1 VGPSKINKTFKNNYE
16 EVSMK
21 IIRVDHIGVAV
32 NSIDSSL
39 KFFKDT
45 LGLKLEGSETVAEQK
60 VTTSFLPVGDTE
72 VELLQST
79 APDGPIA
86 GFIEKKGEG
95 VQHIAFMVD
104 NIEEALKEL
113 QEKGVRLIDKVPRMG
128 AGGKKIAF
136 LHPKDTCGVLV
147 ELCQKI

>member
-1 VGPSKINKTFKNNYE
+1 
-16 EVSMK
+16 MK
-21 IIRVDHIGVAV
+21 IIKVDHIGVAV
-32 NSIDSSL
+32 NSIDAAL

-95 VQHIAFMVD
+95 VQHVAFLVD

-113 QEKGVRLIDKVPRMG
+113 EAKGIRLIDKVPRMG

-136 LHPKDTCGVLV
+136 VHPKDTYGVLV
-147 ELCQKI
+147 ELCQKV

>member
-1 VGPSKINKTFKNNYE
+1 
-16 EVSMK
+16 MK
-21 IIRVDHIGVAV
+21 IIKVDHIGVAV
-32 NSIDSSL
+32 NSIEASL
-39 KFFKDT
+39 KFFANT
-45 LGLKLEGSETVAEQK
+45 LGLKLEGQETVASQK
-60 VTTSFLPVGDTE
+60 VTTAFMPVGDTE

-95 VQHIAFMVD
+95 VQHVAFLVD

-113 QEKGVRLIDKVPRMG
+113 EAKGIRLIDKVPRMG

-136 LHPKDTCGVLV
+136 VHPKDTYGVLV
-147 ELCQKI
+147 ELCQKV

>member
-1 VGPSKINKTFKNNYE
+1 
-16 EVSMK
+16 MK
-21 IIRVDHIGVAV
+21 IVKVDHIGVAV
-32 NSIDSSL
+32 NSIDTAL

-86 GFIEKKGEG
+86 GFIEKKREG
-95 VQHIAFMVD
+95 VQHIAFMVE

-113 QEKGVRLIDKVPRMG
+113 QDKGDRLIDKVPRMG
-128 AGGKKIAF
+128 AGGKTIAF
-136 LHPKDTCGVLV
+136 LHPKDTNGVLV

>member
-1 VGPSKINKTFKNNYE
+1 
-16 EVSMK
+16 MK
-21 IIRVDHIGVAV
+21 IIKVDHIGVAV
-32 NSIDSSL
+32 NSIEASL
-39 KFFKDT
+39 KFFVNT
-45 LGLKLEGSETVAEQK
+45 LGLKLEGQETVAEQK
-60 VTTSFLPVGDTE
+60 VTTAFMPVGDTE

-95 VQHIAFMVD
+95 VQHVAFLVD

-113 QEKGVRLIDKVPRMG
+113 EAKGIRLIDKVPRMG

-136 LHPKDTCGVLV
+136 VHPKDTFGVLV
-147 ELCQKI
+147 ELCQKV

>member
-1 VGPSKINKTFKNNYE
+1 
-16 EVSMK
+16 MK
-21 IIRVDHIGVAV
+21 IIKVDHIGIAV
-32 NSIDSSL
+32 NSIEASL
-39 KFFKDT
+39 KFFANT
-45 LGLKLEGSETVAEQK
+45 LGLKLEGQETVAEQK
-60 VTTSFLPVGDTE
+60 VTTAFLPVGDTE

-95 VQHIAFMVD
+95 VQHVAFLVD

-113 QEKGVRLIDKVPRMG
+113 EAKGIRLIDKVPRMG

-136 LHPKDTCGVLV
+136 VHPKDTYGVLV
-147 ELCQKI
+147 ELCQKV

>member
-1 VGPSKINKTFKNNYE
+1 
-16 EVSMK
+16 MK
-21 IIRVDHIGVAV
+21 IIKIDHIGVAV
-32 NSIDSSL
+32 NSIESSL
-39 KFFKDT
+39 KFFSNT
-45 LGLKLEGSETVAEQK
+45 LGLKLEGQETVAEQK
-60 VTTSFLPVGDTE
+60 VTTAFMPVGDTE

-95 VQHIAFMVD
+95 VQHVAFLVD

-113 QEKGVRLIDKVPRMG
+113 EAKGIRLIDKVPRMG

-136 LHPKDTCGVLV
+136 VHPKDTYGVLV
-147 ELCQKI
+147 ELCQKV

>member
-1 VGPSKINKTFKNNYE
+1 
-16 EVSMK
+16 MK
-21 IIRVDHIGVAV
+21 ILKVDHIGVAV
-32 NSIDSSL
+32 NSIESSL
-39 KFFKDT
+39 KFFADT
-45 LGLKLEGSETVAEQK
+45 LGLKLEGSETVESQK
-60 VTTSFLPVGDTE
+60 VTTAFLPVGDTE

-95 VQHIAFMVD
+95 VQHVAFLVD

-113 QEKGVRLIDKVPRMG
+113 EAKGIRLIDKVPRMG

-136 LHPKDTCGVLV
+136 VHPKDTCGVLV

>member
-1 VGPSKINKTFKNNYE
+1 
-16 EVSMK
+16 MK
-21 IIRVDHIGVAV
+21 IAKVDHIGVAV
-32 NSIDSSL
+32 SSIDEAL
-39 KFFKDT
+39 KFFRDT
-45 LGLKLEGSETVAEQK
+45 LGLKLEGSETVTEQK

-95 VQHIAFMVD
+95 VQHIAFLVD
-104 NIEEALKEL
+104 DIEAALKEL
-113 QEKGVRLIDKVPRMG
+113 EAKGVRLIDKVPRMG

-136 LHPKDTCGVLV
+136 LHPKSTNGVLV

>member
-1 VGPSKINKTFKNNYE
+1 
-16 EVSMK
+16 MK
-21 IIRVDHIGVAV
+21 IVKVDHIGVAV
-32 NSIDSSL
+32 NSIDTAL

-113 QEKGVRLIDKVPRMG
+113 QDKGIRLIDKVPRMG

-136 LHPKDTCGVLV
+136 VHPKDTYGVLV